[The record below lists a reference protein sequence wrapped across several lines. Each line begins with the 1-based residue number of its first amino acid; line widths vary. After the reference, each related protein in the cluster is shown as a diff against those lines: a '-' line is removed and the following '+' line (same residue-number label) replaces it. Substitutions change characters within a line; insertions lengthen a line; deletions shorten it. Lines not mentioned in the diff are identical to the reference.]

1 MEVVFVTKS
10 TAFGETVKVTV
21 KDIKKFGAFVTL
33 ESGEEGFIHISKIS
47 NDYVKNISDFLKVGQ
62 ELEGKI
68 IGKTKDGKVELSLKT
83 EDAQE
88 EKKDEEFEK
97 KLSRFL
103 KDSDRKLSE
112 YSRRLD
118 KKRGG
123 KGRR

>member
-1 MEVVFVTKS
+1 MAKGM
-10 TAFGETVKVTV
+10 AIGETVKVTV

-83 EDAQE
+83 EDVQE
-88 EKKDEEFEK
+88 EKKDDEFEK
-97 KLSRFL
+97 KLTRFL
-103 KDSDRKLSE
+103 RDSDRKLSE

-123 KGRR
+123 KGKR

>member
-1 MEVVFVTKS
+1 MAKS
-10 TAFGETVKVTV
+10 MAFGETVKVTV

-83 EDAQE
+83 EDMQKQPE
-88 EKKDEEFEK
+88 EKKDDEFEK
-97 KLSRFL
+97 KLTRFL

-112 YSRRLD
+112 YSRRLE

-123 KGRR
+123 KGKR